1 MKELSK
7 IRVFIRGAGELASA
21 TALTL
26 HRAGFQVIMT
36 ELDVPFAIRWTVS
49 FSEAIIEGKATV
61 ENVQA
66 VRTSI
71 DDLGKKL
78 NQNIVPIVID
88 SADLVN
94 VVKPDI
100 YVDARMLK
108 AVVTDRRNGSYFTIG
123 LGPGFTVGDN
133 CDAVIETMRGHD
145 LGEVLWDGSA
155 QENTGIPGE
164 IGGESARRVIH
175 AKLNGELEW
184 MVNIGDLV
192 KKDQVIGKINEEEFY
207 SQIDGLVR
215 GLISPQ
221 VKIKKGMKIADIDPR
236 GKNIDYKT
244 ISDKARNIG
253 RGVLEAILV
262 YLNNGKNYITK
273 NN

>member
-1 MKELSK
+1 MNELSK

-26 HRAGFQVIMT
+26 HRAGFQVIMS
-36 ELDVPFAIRWTVS
+36 ELNVPLAIRRTVS
-49 FSEAIIEGKATV
+49 FSEAITEGKATV
-61 ENVQA
+61 ENIQA
-66 VRTSI
+66 VRTNI
-71 DDLGKKL
+71 DDLKEEV
-78 NQNIVPIVID
+78 NQNVIPILID

-100 YVDARMLK
+100 YIDARMIK
-108 AVVTDRRNGSYFTIG
+108 SVVTDLRDESYLTIG
-123 LGPGFTVGDN
+123 LGPGFTVNEN
-133 CDAVIETMRGHD
+133 CDAVIETMRGHN
-145 LGEVLWDGSA
+145 LGKILWDGSA
-155 QENTGIPGE
+155 HENTGIPGK

-175 AKLNGELEW
+175 AKLNGELKW
-184 MVNIGDLV
+184 MVNIGDSV
-192 KKDQVIGKINEEEFY
+192 KRDQVIGKINGEEFH

-221 VKIKKGMKIADIDPR
+221 VEIKKVMKIADIDPR
-236 GKNIDYKT
+236 GKNVNYKT